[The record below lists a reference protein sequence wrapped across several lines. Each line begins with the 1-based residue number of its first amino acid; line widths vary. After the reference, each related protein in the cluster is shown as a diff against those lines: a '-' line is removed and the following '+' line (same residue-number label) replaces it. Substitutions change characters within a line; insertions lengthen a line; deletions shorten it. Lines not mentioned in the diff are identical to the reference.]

1 MHGLNIL
8 YIKKGLYA
16 SNKIDHKYEE
26 VMNISRRR
34 FIQHSLYTGFL
45 ATLGKSLL
53 SNIAAA
59 EWPAAA
65 FDETEYGPALKG
77 LIGDQELLEGHVK
90 IDAPEIAENGA
101 TVPVKIST
109 DLGNVEWISI
119 FGDKNPRPWIS
130 RFHFHGKS
138 KPFVSTRIKLR
149 ESSNI
154 VAIVKA
160 DGKLYRSKSAVKV
173 TAGGCV

>member
-1 MHGLNIL
+1 
-8 YIKKGLYA
+8 
-16 SNKIDHKYEE
+16 
-26 VMNISRRR
+26 MNISRRS
-34 FIQHSLYTGFL
+34 FIQHGLYTGFL
-45 ATLGKSLL
+45 AALAKGLFSHVAL
-53 SNIAAA
+53 A
-59 EWPAAA
+59 EWPSAA
-65 FDETEYGPALKG
+65 FDETEFEPALKG

-109 DLGNVEWISI
+109 DLDNVEWISI
-119 FGDKNPRPWIS
+119 MGDKNPRPWIS
-130 RFHFHGKS
+130 RFYFHGKT

-154 VAIVKA
+154 VAIIKA
-160 DGKLYRSKSAVKV
+160 DGKLYSTKSAVKV

>member
-1 MHGLNIL
+1 M
-8 YIKKGLYA
+8 K
-16 SNKIDHKYEE
+16 
-26 VMNISRRR
+26 ISRRN
-34 FIQHSLYTGFL
+34 FIQASIYTG
-45 ATLGKSLL
+45 SLL
-53 SNIAAA
+53 AVGKGLISSLALA
-59 EWPAAA
+59 EWPSAA
-65 FDETEYGPALKG
+65 FDETEYEPALKG

-90 IDAPEIAENGA
+90 IDAPDIAENGA
-101 TVPVKIST
+101 TVPVKVSS

-119 FGDKNPRPWIS
+119 LGDKNPRPWIS
-130 RFHFHGKS
+130 RFYFHGKT

-160 DGKLYRSKSAVKV
+160 DGKLYMSKSAVKV

>member
-1 MHGLNIL
+1 M
-8 YIKKGLYA
+8 
-16 SNKIDHKYEE
+16 KIT
-26 VMNISRRR
+26 RRK
-34 FIQHSLYTGFL
+34 FIQNSLYTGIFAAIGSDFL
-45 ATLGKSLL
+45 TRVAM
-53 SNIAAA
+53 A

-65 FDETEYGPALKG
+65 FDETEYEPALKG
-77 LIGDQELLEGHVK
+77 LIGDQELLEGHVM

-101 TVPVKIST
+101 TVPVKVST
-109 DLGNVEWISI
+109 DLANVEWISI
-119 FGDKNPRPWIS
+119 LGDKNPRPWIS
-130 RFHFHGKS
+130 RFYFHGKS

-160 DGKLYRSKSAVKV
+160 DGKLYSNKSAVKV

>member
-1 MHGLNIL
+1 M
-8 YIKKGLYA
+8 K
-16 SNKIDHKYEE
+16 
-26 VMNISRRR
+26 ISRRS
-34 FIQHSLYTGFL
+34 FIQQGLYTGFV
-45 ATLGKSLL
+45 AALGKGLL
-53 SNIAAA
+53 THAALA
-59 EWPAAA
+59 EWPSAA
-65 FDETEYGPALKG
+65 FDETTYEPALKG
-77 LIGDQELLEGHVK
+77 LIGDQELLEGHVM

-119 FGDKNPRPWIS
+119 MGDKNPRPWIS
-130 RFHFHGKS
+130 RFYFHGKS

-160 DGKLYRSKSAVKV
+160 DGKLYSSKSAVKV

>member
-1 MHGLNIL
+1 M
-8 YIKKGLYA
+8 
-16 SNKIDHKYEE
+16 KISK
-26 VMNISRRR
+26 RR
-34 FIQHSLYTGFL
+34 FIQHSLYTGLF
-45 ATLGKSLL
+45 AVLGKGLISHTAL
-53 SNIAAA
+53 A

-65 FDETEYGPALKG
+65 FDETEYEPALKG
-77 LIGDQELLEGHVK
+77 LIGDQELLEGHVT

-109 DLGNVEWISI
+109 DLENVEWISI
-119 FGDKNPRPWIS
+119 MGDKNPRPWIS
-130 RFHFHGKS
+130 RFYFHGKS

-149 ESSNI
+149 ESSNV

-160 DGKLYRSKSAVKV
+160 DGKLYSTKSAVKV